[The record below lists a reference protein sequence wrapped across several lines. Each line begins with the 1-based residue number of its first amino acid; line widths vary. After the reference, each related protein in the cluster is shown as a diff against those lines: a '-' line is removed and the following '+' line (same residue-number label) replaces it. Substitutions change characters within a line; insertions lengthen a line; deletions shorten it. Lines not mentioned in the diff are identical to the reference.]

1 MKKRTIVA
9 SIVGSAFLLGVGV
22 AVVNANFD
30 SNASAPKKVATKGE
44 VSIDLEDIEE
54 GEVPEYFNILCTIKT
69 KTVSYAEV
77 ANKDLVLCY
86 DVNDQYEGMEKMT
99 MQVEEY
105 EADGTTPKTVY
116 FESEVVG
123 RQCAWIPYTVFTI
136 DKDQVYDKIF
146 CNTFSVPREELD
158 KYIFENEIYKA
169 GFKNEEKASTYDT
182 VVKLQSSELL
192 PADCEDEIYTALT
205 YKINDGEEKTIYA
218 HKEVNIRPG
227 TAIVDNFTYDALIF
241 ANKGDKIEYKVTVP
255 TKDRNAVYEDTKTV
269 VVE

>member
-9 SIVGSAFLLGVGV
+9 SILGSAFLLGIGV

-30 SNASAPKKVATKGE
+30 SNASAPKNVATKGQ
-44 VSIDLEDIEE
+44 VSIDLEDIEA

-69 KTVSYAEV
+69 KTVDYKDV
-77 ANKDLVLCY
+77 QDKDLVLCY
-86 DVNDQYEGMEKMT
+86 DVNDQFEGKEKMT
-99 MQVEEY
+99 MKVEEY
-105 EADGTTPKTVY
+105 ESDGTTPKTVY
-116 FESEVVG
+116 FESEVIG

-136 DKDQVYDKIF
+136 DNGRVYDKIF
-146 CNTFSVPREELD
+146 CDIYSVPREELEAS
-158 KYIFENEIYKA
+158 IFDEGIYKA
-169 GFKNEEKASTYDT
+169 GFKDEEKASTYDT
-182 VVKLQSSELL
+182 LVKLQSSELL

-205 YKINDGEEKTIYA
+205 YSVNGGEEKTVYA

-227 TAIVDNFTYDALIF
+227 TAIVDNFTYETLIF

-255 TKDRNAVYEDTKTV
+255 TKDKDAVYEDTKTV

>member
-9 SIVGSAFLLGVGV
+9 GIVGSAFLLGVGV

-30 SNASAPKKVATKGE
+30 SNASAPKNVATKGQ

-54 GEVPEYFNILCTIKT
+54 GKVPEHFNILCTIKT

-86 DVNDQYEGMEKMT
+86 DVNDQYKGKEKMT
-99 MQVEEY
+99 MKVEEY
-105 EADGTTPKTVY
+105 ESDGTTPKTVY

-123 RQCAWIPYTVFTI
+123 RQCAWIPYTVFAI
-136 DKDQVYDKIF
+136 DKGQVYDKIF
-146 CNTFSVPREELD
+146 CDIYSVPQEELA
-158 KYIFENEIYKA
+158 KSVFENDIYRA
-169 GFKNEEKASTYDT
+169 GFKDEEKASTYNT
-182 VVKLQSSELL
+182 LVKLQSSELL

-205 YKINDGEEKTIYA
+205 YSVNGGEEKTVYA
-218 HKEVNIRPG
+218 HKEVNIKPG
-227 TAIVDNFTYDALIF
+227 TAVIDNFTYDALIF

-255 TKDRNAVYEDTKTV
+255 TKDKEAVYEDTNTIV
-269 VVE
+269 VK